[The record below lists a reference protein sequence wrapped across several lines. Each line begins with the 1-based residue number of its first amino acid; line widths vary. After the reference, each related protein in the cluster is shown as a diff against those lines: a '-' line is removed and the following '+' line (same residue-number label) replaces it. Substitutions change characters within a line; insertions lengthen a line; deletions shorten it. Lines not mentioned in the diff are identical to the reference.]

1 MMSASGVCRGPRVGE
16 GERPM
21 FERIVVGVAKIDRG
35 RDVADRA
42 IALATAT
49 GAEVHLVC
57 AVKAVGDQV
66 LTDIK
71 RQAEN
76 FLDAIGES
84 ARPLVTHAHVLPDA
98 AADALLQVAGE
109 VDADLIVVG
118 NKGMKGAG
126 RILGSIP
133 NSIAHRA
140 PCSVLI
146 LDTV

>member
-1 MMSASGVCRGPRVGE
+1 
-16 GERPM
+16 M

-35 RDVADRA
+35 REVADRA
-42 IALATAT
+42 LDLASAT

-66 LTDIK
+66 LSEIK

-76 FLDAIGES
+76 YLDAVSES
-84 ARPLVTHAHVLPDA
+84 ARPLVTHTHVLPEDP
-98 AADALLQVAGE
+98 ADALLRVAGE

-133 NSIAHRA
+133 NAVAHRA

-146 LDTV
+146 LDSV